1 MIPVVLIVSFLLRLI
16 AWVWS
21 LMLLRRLRDWRVAA
35 LSLLVA
41 VALVDGAAAALASSA
56 SGAVAP
62 APWPRL
68 AMSLL
73 MLAALAALEHT
84 RGERDAA
91 HGAEEAMRASE
102 ERFSRIFHASPDA
115 IILSSFPEG
124 RIFDVNGGFTETTG
138 YSAEEAEGRTSR
150 ELELWSEPE
159 GRHRL
164 GEMLNA
170 TGKARNIESE
180 FRNKRGEVHTCL
192 VSAEIFELD
201 GRPTVLTVL
210 RDVSERKRA
219 EQEREELIAELE
231 TKNAELE
238 RFAYTVSHDLKSP
251 LVTIRGFLG
260 LLERD
265 AAAGD
270 AERMRRD
277 AGKIRAATEVMGQLL
292 DELLELSRIG
302 RQINPPQEVAL
313 AELAREAV
321 DLVADSLTERGVEV
335 HISSALPVVV
345 GDRARLLEVF
355 ENLLENAVKYM
366 GDQPAPRIEVSP
378 RNGDP
383 TVCCVRDNGVGI
395 DPRYHEKV
403 FGLFERLSTEQDGTG
418 VGLALV
424 KRIVEVHG
432 GRIWVESE
440 GRDRGCTFCF
450 TVPPLASQGVPQSQ
464 PMSAD
469 ASPA

>member
-1 MIPVVLIVSFLLRLI
+1 MVLIVSFLLRLT
-16 AWVWS
+16 AWAWS

-41 VALVDGAAAALASSA
+41 VSVVDGAATALA
-56 SGAVAP
+56 GAAAGAAP
-62 APWPRL
+62 APPWPGL
-68 AMSLL
+68 AISLL
-73 MLAALAALEHT
+73 MLAAFAALEHT

-91 HGAEEAMRASE
+91 QVAEESILASQ

-115 IILSSFPEG
+115 IILSSFPDG
-124 RIFDVNGGFTETTG
+124 RISDVNEGFTETTG
-138 YSAEEAEGRTSR
+138 YSAGEAQGRTSQ
-150 ELELWSEPE
+150 ELDLWSEPE
-159 GRHRL
+159 GRIRL
-164 GEMLNA
+164 GEMLRA
-170 TGKARNIESE
+170 TGKARNVESQ

-192 VSAEIFELD
+192 VSAEVIELE
-201 GRPTVLTVL
+201 GKPTVLTML

-238 RFAYTVSHDLKSP
+238 RFSYTVSHDLKSP

-270 AERMRRD
+270 VKRMRHD

-302 RQINPPQEVAL
+302 RQINPPQEVSL
-313 AELAREAV
+313 ADLAREAV

-335 HISSALPVVV
+335 HISSALPVVM
-345 GDRARLLEVF
+345 GDRDRLLEVF
-355 ENLLENAVKYM
+355 QNLLENAVKYM
-366 GDQPAPRIEVSP
+366 GDQPAPRVEVSLK
-378 RNGDP
+378 NGDRM
-383 TVCCVRDNGVGI
+383 VCCVRDNGVGI

-403 FGLFERLSTEQDGTG
+403 FGLFERLSTDQGGTG

-432 GRIWVESE
+432 GHIWVESE
-440 GRDRGCTFCF
+440 GRDCGSTFCF
-450 TVPPLASQGVPQSQ
+450 TVPPLAERVERNEPL
-464 PMSAD
+464 SAD

>member
-1 MIPVVLIVSFLLRLI
+1 MIPVVLIVSFLLRLT

-21 LMLLRRLRDWRVAA
+21 LILLRQLRDWRVAG

-41 VALVDGAAAALASSA
+41 IAVVDGAAAALAG
-56 SGAVAP
+56 SGATP
-62 APWPRL
+62 SPPWAGL
-68 AMSLL
+68 AISLL
-73 MLAALAALEHT
+73 MLAALSALQHT

-91 HGAEEAMRASE
+91 HGAEEAIRASE

-124 RIFDVNGGFTETTG
+124 QIFDVNEGFTNTTG
-138 YSAEEAEGRTSR
+138 YSPEEAEGRTSQ

-159 GRHRL
+159 GRIRL
-164 GEMLNA
+164 GERLRA

-192 VSAEIFELD
+192 VSAEVIEIE
-201 GRPTVLTVL
+201 GKPTVLTML

-219 EQEREELIAELE
+219 EQEREALIAELE

-238 RFAYTVSHDLKSP
+238 RFSYTVSHDLKSP

-265 AAAGD
+265 AVAGNVK
-270 AERMRRD
+270 RMRRD

-302 RQINPPQEVAL
+302 RQINPPQEVSL
-313 AELAREAV
+313 ADLARQAV
-321 DLVADSLTERGVEV
+321 DLIADSLTERGVEV
-335 HISSALPVVV
+335 DISSALPVVV

-355 ENLLENAVKYM
+355 QNLLENAVKYM

-378 RNGDP
+378 RSGDG

-403 FGLFERLSTEQDGTG
+403 FGLFERLGTDQEGTG

-440 GRDRGCTFCF
+440 GHDRGSTFCF
-450 TVPPLASQGVPQSQ
+450 TVPPLAPRPEGDERSGRV
-464 PMSAD
+464 SAD